1 LRKVPTQP
9 SNIYGDSR
17 HPTEVEKDIEWTRIW
32 KDMVGEPGSSCTGL
46 VNPLVPPEGFS
57 DSSKSKD
64 PQTDSEGDID
74 DLLHLAREGG
84 VEFLN

>member
-1 LRKVPTQP
+1 
-9 SNIYGDSR
+9 
-17 HPTEVEKDIEWTRIW
+17 
-32 KDMVGEPGSSCTGL
+32 MVGEPGSSCTGL